1 MPRLNMAAARKKRPA
16 CYPECTKDER
26 LKRYKQERAN
36 LGELNRL
43 LRNEPRR
50 LATVHASAKQ
60 PEFPPLQA
68 PKSSPVSTDVDD
80 DDEDGDASSVYSEAS
95 DDTRVVESNKRVGIY
110 DDETAAK
117 MYPHK
122 RPSIQEETWY
132 ERQAWPYDIQRLDQ
146 LNQAP
151 KHDQLREALDEFR
164 RMHGDAYK
172 EWMDDIIRNRP
183 AVIKEQREQREAEY
197 RDFLRYQYMQ
207 YRETQNDSDSLIRRS
222 LDEYFDVPSDS

>member
-1 MPRLNMAAARKKRPA
+1 MPRLNMARKKRPA
-16 CYPECTKDER
+16 CYPECTKHER

-60 PEFPPLQA
+60 PELPPLQA

-183 AVIKEQREQREAEY
+183 DVIREQREQREGAY

>member
-1 MPRLNMAAARKKRPA
+1 MRMKRPA

-60 PEFPPLQA
+60 PELPPLQA

-151 KHDQLREALDEFR
+151 KHDQLRQALDEFR

-183 AVIKEQREQREAEY
+183 DVIREQREQREGAY

-207 YRETQNDSDSLIRRS
+207 FRETQNDSDSLIRRS

>member
-1 MPRLNMAAARKKRPA
+1 MRMKRPA

-60 PEFPPLQA
+60 PELPPLQA

-183 AVIKEQREQREAEY
+183 DVIREQREQREGAY

>member
-1 MPRLNMAAARKKRPA
+1 MRMKRPA

-60 PEFPPLQA
+60 PELPPLQA

-183 AVIKEQREQREAEY
+183 DVIREQREQREGAY

-207 YRETQNDSDSLIRRS
+207 FRETQNDSDSLIRRS